1 MCVLVAFWCLW
12 SNWIITAISDFVIMY
27 TTEQLGCISDAVRW
41 IANVC
46 ESQHAASNA
55 PKPEEYGKK
64 RFWSRDSQIGMRNA
78 CLFVSMAKSFAEPV
92 RPIVLMIL
100 TRMSSSAATIGAY
113 GAKSPQDLGSKD
125 RVVVLVCVDPVVFA
139 KYITSRT
146 NTVIMV
152 GVVVMVVVFF
162 CSFSRPGPRFTCP
175 RESCIDG
182 VVGASGGGVEGGGR
196 GSGCRVAIAFA
207 GPRSSNFSS
216 NYLQWYQ
223 QHRPALQVGICS
235 SFFLWAN
242 ADWAFATTS
251 APIFRSLILAARPYR
266 RQNASATLAK
276 TNAELRQWF
285 FNGGMDGG
293 GHAPCCSILRAY
305 FVCLSS
311 SQTDVVTIYCIFYS
325 SLLPPRKNKCQCVQ
339 LARIPSPPTLNL
351 TALNAEACNEKRIP
365 LRYHDCGRH
374 LCWRRPASAAY
385 TRLCDNMPTLQCR
398 T

>member
-41 IANVC
+41 ITNVC

-64 RFWSRDSQIGMRNA
+64 RFWSRDSKVGMRNV

-92 RPIVLMIL
+92 RAIVLMIL

-125 RVVVLVCVDPVVFA
+125 RVVVLVCVDLVVFA

-162 CSFSRPGPRFTCP
+162 CSSSRPGPRFTCP
-175 RESCIDG
+175 RESCITMG
-182 VVGASGGGVEGGGR
+182 LWGPLVVGLRAVAGAAVVE
-196 GSGCRVAIAFA
+196 SPIELFA
-207 GPRSSNFSS
+207 VVSAAQTCTTSWHGN
-216 NYLQWYQ
+216 
-223 QHRPALQVGICS
+223 

-251 APIFRSLILAARPYR
+251 VPIFRSLILAATPYR

-311 SQTDVVTIYCIFYS
+311 SQTDVVTIYCIFCS